1 MLLHR
6 RLSALFALV
15 VLLVGSSIVSAQQS
29 ERFGEY
35 EIHYSAIPTGMLNEQ
50 IAQSYGIVRS
60 RTRGMI
66 MITVLQDGQPVTARV
81 DILARDVDDDITEI
95 GARRVRDSD
104 WVSYVGTFPVDE
116 GEALTFEVTVKPHA
130 GGGPYQTAFRQTFY
144 AGE

>member
-1 MLLHR
+1 MPLRR

-15 VLLVGSSIVSAQQS
+15 VLLVGSSIATAQQA
-29 ERFGEY
+29 ERFDDY
-35 EIHYSAIPTGMLNEQ
+35 EIHYSAIPTGMLNDE

-95 GARRVRDSD
+95 GARRVRNDD

>member
-1 MLLHR
+1 MQWGY
-6 RLSALFALV
+6 RLSAVFAFMFMLV
-15 VLLVGSSIVSAQQS
+15 CAGIANAQQA
-29 ERFGEY
+29 ERFDDY
-35 EIHYSAIPTGMLNEQ
+35 EIHYSAIPTGMLNDQ

-66 MITVLQDGQPVTARV
+66 MVTVLQEGEPVTARV
-81 DILARDVDDDITEI
+81 DILARDVNDDITEI

-116 GEALTFEVTVKPHA
+116 GEALTFEITVKPHA

>member
-1 MLLHR
+1 MPLRR

-15 VLLVGSSIVSAQQS
+15 VLLVGPSIATAQQA
-29 ERFGEY
+29 ERFDDY
-35 EIHYSAIPTGMLNEQ
+35 EIHYSAIPTGMLNDE

-66 MITVLQDGQPVTARV
+66 MITILQDGQPVTARV
-81 DILARDVDDDITEI
+81 DILARDVNDDITEI
-95 GARRVRDSD
+95 GARRVRNDD

-144 AGE
+144 PGE